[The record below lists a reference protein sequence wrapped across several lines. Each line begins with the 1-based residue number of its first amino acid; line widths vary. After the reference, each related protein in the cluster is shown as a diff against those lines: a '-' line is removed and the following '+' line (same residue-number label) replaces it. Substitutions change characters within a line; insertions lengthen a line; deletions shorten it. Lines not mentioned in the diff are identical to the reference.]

1 MVRHPCQRS
10 LTIGKGDDTRCHGE
24 HHDRSHRNGSRPRP
38 AGQARPPAVAAGAH
52 GAGGRP
58 GDAARDVQ
66 ERRRAGHRPVQRRG
80 DDKEPPHHLHAQQ
93 GVPRKRAARHP
104 VPERRRAG
112 GRRELCHDG
121 RLQESQG
128 HRFRR
133 QRRRQRRQ
141 QRRGHGGKP
150 AGVMPAH
157 GI

>member
-1 MVRHPCQRS
+1 MVCHPCQRS
-10 LTIGKGDDTRCHGE
+10 LTIGKGHDARCHGE
-24 HHDRSHRNGSRPRP
+24 HHDGSHRNGSRPRP
-38 AGQARPPAVAAGAH
+38 AGQARPPAVTAGAH

-58 GDAARDVQ
+58 GDAPRDVQ
-66 ERRRAGHRPVQRRG
+66 ERRGGGRHPVQCRG
-80 DDKEPPHHLHAQQ
+80 DDKESPHHLHTQQ
-93 GVPRKRAARHP
+93 GVPRKRAPGHP

-121 RLQESQG
+121 RLQEGEG
-128 HRFRR
+128 HRVRR
-133 QRRRQRRQ
+133 QRWRQ